1 MEFCYLQIALSLV
14 GFSNS
19 DHNYIWLYVNLLLK
33 GFTMCR
39 PIAIYLPTHYMSLCL
54 VRTGKKWILLI
65 RLPMGRSRSSEN
77 IFAVCYLCAWMTVML
92 NLGDVCICMLKLNLV
107 IRLFYTMTIQFI

>member
-1 MEFCYLQIALSLV
+1 
-14 GFSNS
+14 
-19 DHNYIWLYVNLLLK
+19 
-33 GFTMCR
+33 MCR

-77 IFAVCYLCAWMTVML
+77 IFAKCLLFMCLDDSDVK
-92 NLGDVCICMLKLNLV
+92 LGRCVYMHVKIKFSN
-107 IRLFYTMTIQFI
+107 